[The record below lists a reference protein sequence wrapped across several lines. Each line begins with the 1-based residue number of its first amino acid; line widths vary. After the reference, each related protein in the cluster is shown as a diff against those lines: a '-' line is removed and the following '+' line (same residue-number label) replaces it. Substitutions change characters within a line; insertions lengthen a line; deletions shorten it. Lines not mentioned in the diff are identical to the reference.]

1 MLRSPSLIPARS
13 YGDDPD
19 YIDEEG
25 YEVRYNKTKPLKQT
39 QKGRFTIIEP
49 LSSIHDIKEIK
60 NTIRDLKPVNSY
72 GDDPDY
78 IDEEG
83 YEVRYNKTKPLKQ
96 TQKGRFT
103 IIEPLSSIHDIKE
116 IKKTIR
122 NLKKQEKKIIVKNP
136 EKFYE
141 LNGKQIGR
149 FKVTI
154 RPMSPPRVKSRTRAP
169 SRSRPRSP
177 SRSRPLSVSR
187 PRSNDKQIERYSF
200 VPVVDDPHRIINPE
214 YSHRFEFVDNNENLI

>member
-1 MLRSPSLIPARS
+1 MSLI
-13 YGDDPD
+13 
-19 YIDEEG
+19 
-25 YEVRYNKTKPLKQT
+25 
-39 QKGRFTIIEP
+39 
-49 LSSIHDIKEIK
+49 
-60 NTIRDLKPVNSY
+60 PVNSY

-177 SRSRPLSVSR
+177 SRSRPRSPSRSRPLSVSR

-214 YSHRFEFVDNNENLI
+214 YSHRFEFVDNN